1 MEMKKQLTENN
12 QCFSFARRFNLLGI
26 TQTQRTLNSQSDY
39 YYYRFYKLI
48 KVQKD

>member
-1 MEMKKQLTENN
+1 MEMKKQLIENN

-26 TQTQRTLNSQSDY
+26 TQRTLNSQSDY
-39 YYYRFYKLI
+39 YYYRFYYKLI